1 MLADSKSRYV
11 WNFNLYTGKEIT
23 IAPEKGLTH
32 NVVMNLVSGL
42 ENKGYHVY
50 TDNFYSSS
58 PLFRELHLKGFEATG
73 TVRSNR
79 KGISKTFQQ
88 KTLQKGEVNN
98 EVMTG
103 NITCLEWKDKRD
115 VTMMST
121 RPDTGLVDIKRK
133 TRAAEQGTEMVK
145 KPKLIHEYNS
155 HMGGVDISDQL
166 VRYYG
171 YPHGLPKKK
180 MKFDNDVYK
189 TFYNYFT
196 QGGKEY
202 FTIFWTCP

>member
-1 MLADSKSRYV
+1 
-11 WNFNLYTGKEIT
+11 
-23 IAPEKGLTH
+23 
-32 NVVMNLVSGL
+32 
-42 ENKGYHVY
+42 
-50 TDNFYSSS
+50 
-58 PLFRELHLKGFEATG
+58 
-73 TVRSNR
+73 
-79 KGISKTFQQ
+79 
-88 KTLQKGEVNN
+88 
-98 EVMTG
+98 MTG
-103 NITCLEWKDKRD
+103 NITCLKWKDKRD

-171 YPHGLPKKK
+171 YPHRLPKKK

-196 QGGKEY
+196 QVCQMVEKGILPSFGLVHSECQY
-202 FTIFWTCP
+202 PV